1 MTCTIKAMMKVKLH
15 RDHGRSKRSGVSVS
29 GNDSRTKLVR
39 FIDAELSLSLNL
51 RHLNLSLSRSPVN
64 SELSLSLDLR
74 RTPSSLSRSIYC
86 RALSLDLPIS
96 QLISSQALSS
106 PYPSRAR
113 PNPSLPF
120 LVELDRNGAQ
130 GIISQFLKHLGTPK
144 LSGSLRLLH
153 SFLEANPSLLC
164 FSLSRFS
171 LLCRSSSSLSL
182 LTKTQGFFS
191 SNATLALSPDLRRTP
206 SLLCFGKIT
215 ERSDFVES
223 SLFDDHIEV
232 LSY

>member
-1 MTCTIKAMMKVKLH
+1 MILAQ
-15 RDHGRSKRSGVSVS
+15 S
-29 GNDSRTKLVR
+29 
-39 FIDAELSLSLNL
+39 F
-51 RHLNLSLSRSPVN
+51 
-64 SELSLSLDLR
+64 SLSLDLR

-144 LSGSLRLLH
+144 LSG
-153 SFLEANPSLLC
+153 
-164 FSLSRFS
+164 FS

-232 LSY
+232 PPLSLFCCKMRSRVLVSSSSSELLSFSLCV

>member
-1 MTCTIKAMMKVKLH
+1 MFSDCN
-15 RDHGRSKRSGVSVS
+15 VSDTKYVS
-29 GNDSRTKLVR
+29 
-39 FIDAELSLSLNL
+39 L
-51 RHLNLSLSRSPVN
+51 RW
-64 SELSLSLDLR
+64 
-74 RTPSSLSRSIYC
+74 
-86 RALSLDLPIS
+86 
-96 QLISSQALSS
+96 
-106 PYPSRAR
+106 
-113 PNPSLPF
+113 
-120 LVELDRNGAQ
+120 LDRNGAQ

-206 SLLCFGKIT
+206 SLLCFEVPPLGLFCCKMRSRCPHVIVHGSGFT
-215 ERSDFVES
+215 FEFANVYESCKLLVILVEEERV
-223 SLFDDHIEV
+223 
-232 LSY
+232 